1 MAASLSYLLNDSSTF
16 ANYFAWASSFATAFI
31 AAGSWVQSPDTG
43 QVMWSG
49 LSITAV
55 SMSGTTMTCTY
66 SSQTGLALAVGRAL
80 TVTGWTSGNVGNN
93 GTFVITGGTLT
104 AGSGTFTATNRSE
117 ERRVG
122 KECRSR

>member
-93 GTFVITGGTLT
+93 GTLDRKSTRLNSSHLVISY
-104 AGSGTFTATNRSE
+104 AVF
-117 ERRVG
+117 
-122 KECRSR
+122 